1 MEVNAMNTPNN
12 QRKKLSKEK
21 IKKAFIEEIQRK
33 ELHQISV
40 TDIVKNAHINRST
53 FYANYIDIYDL
64 ADKIK
69 EEMYYNILELYKEE
83 SVTQKHSYNYLKL
96 FKHIKDNPIYY
107 KTLFKLKFDFS
118 EYFDMH
124 LEEKE
129 ALKYYGTLAN
139 LDYHI
144 AFFKAGINAIL
155 KKWLF
160 NGCVESPEELVEV
173 LNSEY
178 KGKSLES

>member
-1 MEVNAMNTPNN
+1 MNTPNN

-21 IKKAFIEEIQRK
+21 IK
-33 ELHQISV
+33 
-40 TDIVKNAHINRST
+40 
-53 FYANYIDIYDL
+53 
-64 ADKIK
+64 
-69 EEMYYNILELYKEE
+69 
-83 SVTQKHSYNYLKL
+83 
-96 FKHIKDNPIYY
+96 
-107 KTLFKLKFDFS
+107 
-118 EYFDMH
+118 
-124 LEEKE
+124 E
-129 ALKYYGTLAN
+129 ALKYYGTLSN

-160 NGCVESPEELVEV
+160 NGCIESPEELAEV